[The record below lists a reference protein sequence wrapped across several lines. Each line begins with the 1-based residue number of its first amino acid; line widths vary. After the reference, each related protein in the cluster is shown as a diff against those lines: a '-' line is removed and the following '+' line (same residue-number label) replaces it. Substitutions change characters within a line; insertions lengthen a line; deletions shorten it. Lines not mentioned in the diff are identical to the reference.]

1 MDLIAT
7 GAYFLLDIF
16 TLGFWVRQRKNA
28 QGRVGWLWG
37 VMSPTLALYFS
48 VVFILGLI
56 IGVAFINDLFVL
68 IGKRTLIEMEDIRR
82 SAMNYREL
90 TGELPSII
98 DVITGSNP
106 LRAEQ
111 KNNHWGSDYV
121 YERKMTYQI
130 IAPGKDKII
139 GTEAI

>member
-90 TGELPSII
+90 TGELPSTI

-111 KNNHWGSDYV
+111 KTITGEV
-121 YERKMTYQI
+121 IMFMKEK
-130 IAPGKDKII
+130 
-139 GTEAI
+139 